1 LDPQVERLKPEVEVL
16 VNGISFFLNVCL
28 NSSVEATYV
37 QHLSQVEELRS
48 QQSEHHQLGHRPR
61 SGSRSFPSADTGRR
75 HPASSACCEARWLA
89 SLAATLA
96 KAWQAARCAAAE
108 I

>member
-28 NSSVEATYV
+28 ISSVGATYV

-48 QQSEHHQLGHRPR
+48 QQSEHHQLGHRTR
-61 SGSRSFPSADTGRR
+61 SGSRSILSADTGRR
-75 HPASSACCEARWLA
+75 HPAS
-89 SLAATLA
+89 
-96 KAWQAARCAAAE
+96 
-108 I
+108 